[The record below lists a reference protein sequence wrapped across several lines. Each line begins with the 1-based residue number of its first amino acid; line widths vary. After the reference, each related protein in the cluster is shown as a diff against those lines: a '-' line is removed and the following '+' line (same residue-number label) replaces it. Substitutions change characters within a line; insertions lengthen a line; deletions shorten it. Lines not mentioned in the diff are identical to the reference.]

1 MNDKDISIERALES
15 LKDYAI
21 KINASI
27 KILKREK
34 NQGKFK
40 DFPEK
45 LDNKIIEIYKKK
57 GIEYL
62 YSHQA
67 EAIEKVLE
75 NKNIVVS
82 TPTSSGKTLIYNILT
97 LNSLIKDPSSRFL
110 YLFPTKA
117 LSQDQLKELFDLND
131 KLNNSIGVYTY
142 DGDTPQS
149 TRKAIRKK
157 AQIVITNPY
166 MLHSG
171 ILPHHTKWINL
182 FSNLKYIIIDELH
195 YYTGVFGSHVA
206 NVIRRLKR
214 IAKFYGSNP
223 QFILSS
229 ATISNPVELGEK
241 IIEESLELI
250 NNSGSPSGEKYF
262 VFFNPPVVN
271 RELGIRMSYINAAR
285 SISSLLLNNDLQVIT
300 FTNARLITEI
310 LVKYLKN
317 DFEKSIKDK
326 DKIRG
331 YRGGYLPKLRREIE
345 QGLKNGKI
353 KGIVSTNALELG
365 IDIGSLDA
373 AVLAS
378 YPGTIS
384 STWQRFGRA
393 GRRNSK
399 SIGVLV
405 SSSMPTDQFI
415 VNNPEYFIN
424 NNPETGRINPD
435 NIMILIEHIKC
446 ASFELP
452 FIEGEKF
459 GNEDL
464 SEILKYLEENQIIL
478 KKGNKWYWTEEG
490 YPADA
495 VSLNRITS
503 DNFVV
508 VDTTSNE
515 KIIGEVDFS
524 SALEILHPG
533 AIYILE
539 GAQYIVEK
547 LDYEN
552 RRAYV
557 KESKSDYYT
566 DSITNTK
573 ISVLDVF
580 DENKFE
586 RFNTFTGEVHV
597 FSQVVGFKK
606 IKFFTN
612 ENVGAGDLQLPQREM
627 HTTAFWINI
636 KNTILKSIQAS
647 KEEIYEAIY
656 GIGYLLK
663 HISSIILMCDHHDI
677 GMSVEDNSTDTNINQ
692 ITIKNFYKNSLND
705 NQIIGEFEPFIY
717 IYDNYPNGIGLSDTI
732 FENFNEILNMTLNTV
747 KNCKCKNGCPSCVG
761 PPISTRGNHK
771 KISIFLLELLLNKII
786 N

>member
-1 MNDKDISIERALES
+1 MNDKDILIERGLDR

-27 KILKREK
+27 KVIKKEK
-34 NQGKFK
+34 SRGEFK

-45 LDNKIIEIYKKK
+45 LDKRVIEIYKKK
-57 GIEYL
+57 GIENL

-67 EAIEKVLE
+67 DAIQKVLDK
-75 NKNIVVS
+75 KNIVVS
-82 TPTSSGKTLIYNILT
+82 TPTSSGKTLIYNALT
-97 LNSLIKDPSSRFL
+97 LNELIKDPSSRFL

-131 KLNNSIGVYTY
+131 KLDNSLGIYTY

-171 ILPHHTKWINL
+171 ILPHHTKWVNL
-182 FSNLKYIIIDELH
+182 FSNLRYIIIDELH

-214 IAKFYGSNP
+214 ICNFYGSNP
-223 QFILSS
+223 IFILSS

-241 IIEESLELI
+241 IIEEELELI
-250 NNSGSPSGEKYF
+250 DKNGSPSGEKYF

-271 RELGIRMSYINAAR
+271 RELGIRMSYVNATR
-285 SISSLLLNNDLQVIT
+285 SVSSLLLNSDLQVIT
-300 FTNARLITEI
+300 FTNSRLITEI

-317 DFEKSIKDK
+317 DFEKTIKDK

-345 QGLKNGKI
+345 QGLKNGSI
-353 KGIVSTNALELG
+353 VGVVSTNALELG

-435 NIMILIEHIKC
+435 NLMILIDHIKC

-452 FIEGEKF
+452 FVKGEKF

-464 SEILKYLEENQIIL
+464 NEILNYLEENKVLL
-478 KKGNKWYWTEEG
+478 KKGEKWFWTEEG

-495 VSLNRITS
+495 VSLNRISS

-508 VDTTSNE
+508 VDRTLQE
-515 KIIGEVDFS
+515 RIIGEVDFS

-533 AIYILE
+533 AIYIVE
-539 GAQYIVEK
+539 GEQYIVED

-557 KESKSDYYT
+557 KESKADYYT

-573 ISVLDVF
+573 ISILDIF
-580 DENKFE
+580 DENKSE
-586 RFNTFTGEVHV
+586 RFNTYTGEVHV
-597 FSQVVGFKK
+597 FSQIVGFKK

-627 HTTAFWINI
+627 HTTAFWLNI
-636 KNTILKSIQAS
+636 KNSILQTIQAP

-656 GIGYLLK
+656 GIGYLLR
-663 HISSIILMCDHHDI
+663 HISSIILMCDPHDI

-692 ITIKNFYKNSLND
+692 FTIKNFYKTSSNEN
-705 NQIIGEFEPFIY
+705 NIIGEFEPFIY
-717 IYDNYPNGIGLSDTI
+717 IYDNYPNGIGLSDSI
-732 FENFNEILNMTLNTV
+732 YENSEEIMEMTLNTV
-747 KNCKCKNGCPSCVG
+747 KSCKCKNGCPSCVG
-761 PPISTRGNHK
+761 APISSRGNHK
-771 KISIFLLELLLNKII
+771 KTAIFLFKLLMNKVT